1 MRTPAMLSAF
11 AALFLTGALAAEPPV
26 EPTKQ
31 QRICRAPAK
40 QLGSRIRAQ
49 RRCRTAEQWQ
59 AEDEGKNGL
68 PLSAQVTQGQNDGQ
82 VVAQPQ

>member
-1 MRTPAMLSAF
+1 MLSALT
-11 AALFLTGALAAEPPV
+11 ALFVTGALAAEPPA
-26 EPTKQ
+26 EPARQ
-31 QRICRAPAK
+31 QRICRAPEK

-59 AEDEGKNGL
+59 AEEEGRNGL

-82 VVAQPQ
+82 VVAQPR

>member
-1 MRTPAMLSAF
+1 MCASAMLSAL
-11 AALFLTGALAAEPPV
+11 AALLLTGALAAEPPAG
-26 EPTKQ
+26 PGKQ
-31 QRICRAPAK
+31 ERVCRAPQK

-49 RRCRTAEQWQ
+49 RRCRTAEQWR

-82 VVAQPQ
+82 VVAQPK